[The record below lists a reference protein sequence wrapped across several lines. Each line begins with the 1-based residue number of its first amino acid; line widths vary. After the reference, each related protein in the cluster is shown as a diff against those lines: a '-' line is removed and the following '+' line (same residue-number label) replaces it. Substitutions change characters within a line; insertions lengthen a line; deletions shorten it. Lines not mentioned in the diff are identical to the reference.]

1 MGVLCYTALDSMSN
15 VVVCFIG
22 QEFLL
27 LHLAPQSFTASF
39 EADSHEEE
47 LFIGSSLVH
56 LLLLKVLQVEM
67 LLSVV
72 QWSLSNDIESFLCSL
87 KYQSYPKY
95 GSMLPNCGKR
105 RHDERK
111 RRSEGEKNERR
122 EDVKGRRLG
131 GICLRIWGS

>member
-15 VVVCFIG
+15 VVVSFIG

-39 EADSHEEE
+39 EVDSYEEE
-47 LFIGSSLVH
+47 LFIGSSLAH

-72 QWSLSNDIESFLCSL
+72 QWSLSNNGIESFLFSL

-95 GSMLPNCGKR
+95 GSMLQSCGKR

-111 RRSEGEKNERR
+111 RRTEGEKNERR
-122 EDVKGRRLG
+122 KKCKKGRR
-131 GICLRIWGS
+131 

>member
-1 MGVLCYTALDSMSN
+1 MGVLCYTALDTMSN
-15 VVVCFIG
+15 VVVSFIG

-47 LFIGSSLVH
+47 FFIGSSLVH

-72 QWSLSNDIESFLCSL
+72 QWSLSNNGIDSFLCSL

-95 GSMLPNCGKR
+95 GSMLPSCGKR

-111 RRSEGEKNERR
+111 RRSEGGKNERR
-122 EDVKGRRLG
+122 EDVKGR
-131 GICLRIWGS
+131 I